1 MKQVI
6 MSVVIYVVMFQVKS
20 QSITQVVI
28 KSYPGLAITNTKTT
42 SLVFPKDIRY
52 VDRGTNEI
60 LTQQVKG
67 ANNILLL
74 KAAKVHFKETNLSV
88 LTIDGKLYSF
98 KVEYDS
104 LPQGWVY
111 YFKNDDRDSVSPN
124 LGVLKGSSLDDIA
137 KLSNELLFKKR
148 KVYGVACKKWQ
159 TLLMVKGV
167 YIKTN
172 SLFFQL
178 TIKNTSHIDYDIDF
192 IKVYIRDL
200 RKNKRTSSQELEVHP
215 LFIAGDTSRIKAQGK
230 NDIVIALEKFTTQE
244 AKYLAI
250 EVHEKNGGRHLLV
263 KLGNYRITKAILLP

>member
-6 MSVVIYVVMFQVKS
+6 MSVVMYVVMFQVKS

-111 YFKNDDRDSVSPN
+111 YFKNDDCDSVSPN

-192 IKVYIRDL
+192 VKVYIRDL
-200 RKNKRTSSQELEVHP
+200 RKSKRTSSQELEVHP
-215 LFIAGDTSRIKAQGK
+215 LFIAGDTSRIKAEGK
-230 NDIVIALEKFTTQE
+230 NDIVIALEKFTIPE

-250 EVHEKNGGRHLLV
+250 EVNEKNGGRHLFV

>member
-111 YFKNDDRDSVSPN
+111 YFKNDDSNSLSPN
-124 LGVLKGSSLDDIA
+124 QSVLQQTSLDDIA

-148 KVYGVACKKWQ
+148 KVFGVACKKWQ
-159 TLLMVKGV
+159 TLLMLKGV

-178 TIKNTSHIDYDIDF
+178 TVKNTSHIDYDIDF
-192 IKVYIRDL
+192 MKVYIRDL
-200 RKNKRTSSQELEVHP
+200 RKSKRTSSQELEVHP

-230 NDIVIALEKFTTQE
+230 NDIVIALEKFTMPE

-263 KLGNYRITKAILLP
+263 KLGNYRITKARLLP

>member
-6 MSVVIYVVMFQVKS
+6 MSIVICVVMFQVKS
-20 QSITQVVI
+20 QSITQVLI
-28 KSYPGLAITNTKTT
+28 KSYPALAITNTKTT

-111 YFKNDDRDSVSPN
+111 YFKNDDGDSVSPN

-192 IKVYIRDL
+192 IKVYIRDF
-200 RKNKRTSSQELEVHP
+200 KKDKRTSSQEIEVHP

-230 NDIVIALEKFTTQE
+230 NDIVIALEKFTIPE
-244 AKYLAI
+244 ARYLAI
-250 EVHEKNGGRHLLV
+250 EVHEKNGGRHLSV